1 MFLTITIDTAQ
12 QKKSKFRMVRKSAH
26 VTKGWRAVS
35 GIKRLSSGAN
45 KTSFWQRI
53 SVLKKRIG
61 GGIYKLGDQIAMF

>member
-12 QKKSKFRMVRKSAH
+12 RKKSKIRIVKKSAH
-26 VTKGWRAVS
+26 VTKGWRNAMT
-35 GIKRLSSGAN
+35 IKRP
-45 KTSFWQRI
+45 SFWQRV